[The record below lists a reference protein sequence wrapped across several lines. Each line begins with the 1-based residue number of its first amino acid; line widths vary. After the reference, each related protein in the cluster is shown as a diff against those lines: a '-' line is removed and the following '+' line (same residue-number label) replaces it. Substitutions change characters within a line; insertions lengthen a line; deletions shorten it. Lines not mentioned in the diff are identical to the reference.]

1 MSSEIIV
8 AVIAF
13 CGTLVGTFGG
23 IVAAGK
29 LTDFRLKQLEK
40 KVERHNS
47 LVERTYVLE
56 EKMRVANHRIDDL
69 EAFEKEVEDEIR
81 HYVPV

>member
-23 IVAAGK
+23 IVAASK
-29 LTDFRLKQLEK
+29 LTDWRLEK
-40 KVERHNS
+40 LEAKVEKHNTII
-47 LVERTYVLE
+47 ERTYVLE

-69 EAFEKEVEDEIR
+69 EAFEKEVEKM
-81 HYVPV
+81 VTPV

>member
-23 IVAAGK
+23 IVAASK
-29 LTDFRLKQLEK
+29 LTDWRLEK
-40 KVERHNS
+40 LEAKVEKHNTII
-47 LVERTYVLE
+47 ERTYVLE

-69 EAFEKEVEDEIR
+69 EAFEKEIEKTVT
-81 HYVPV
+81 PV

>member
-23 IVAAGK
+23 IVAASK
-29 LTDFRLKQLEK
+29 LTDFRLEKLEA
-40 KVERHNS
+40 KVEKHNTII
-47 LVERTYVLE
+47 ERTYVLE

-69 EAFEKEVEDEIR
+69 EAFEKEIEKTVT
-81 HYVPV
+81 PV

>member
-23 IVAAGK
+23 IVAASK
-29 LTDFRLKQLEK
+29 LTDFRLKQLEA
-40 KVERHNS
+40 KVEKHNTII
-47 LVERTYVLE
+47 ERTYVLE

-69 EAFEKEVEDEIR
+69 EAFEKEIEKMVT
-81 HYVPV
+81 PV

>member
-1 MSSEIIV
+1 MISSEIIV

-23 IVAAGK
+23 IVAASK
-29 LTDFRLKQLEK
+29 LTDWRLEK
-40 KVERHNS
+40 LEAKVEKHNTII
-47 LVERTYVLE
+47 ERTYVLE

-69 EAFEKEVEDEIR
+69 EAFEKEIEKTVT
-81 HYVPV
+81 PV

>member
-23 IVAAGK
+23 IVAASK
-29 LTDFRLKQLEK
+29 LTDFRLEKLEA
-40 KVERHNS
+40 KVEKHNTII
-47 LVERTYVLE
+47 ERTYVLE

-69 EAFEKEVEDEIR
+69 EAFEKEVEKM
-81 HYVPV
+81 VTPV